1 MGSPRRLAL
10 WWSWLGC
17 VRATRPAGPC
27 DIFAAGGTP
36 CVAAHS
42 VARALY
48 ANFSGPLYEI
58 RRASD
63 NATTDVPVLADCGI
77 VDASVVDAFCDR
89 DCTITKIYDQSP
101 MRNDLSIAPARHGFQ
116 DLGVNATRRATT
128 VGGRKVYAAVFEQ
141 EPLATTP
148 KEVGVGYR
156 NDTTTG
162 VATGDDPETLYMVVA
177 GDHYN
182 GACCFDYGN
191 AEDHI
196 GDDGAGTMAISWT
209 NGTWGMSHHG
219 AGKGPWVMADLENGL
234 FGSDNGAPSAE
245 PSIAADFVTAMIK
258 GDAGDRWAV
267 KGGAADGALATLY
280 DGARPEGYSPMKKQ
294 GGLILGIGGDNSHGA
309 VGTFYEGAV
318 TAGYS
323 SDAADARVQASI
335 AAAGYGH

>member
-10 WWSWLGC
+10 WWSWLAC
-17 VRATRPAGPC
+17 VRATRPVGPC

-48 ANFSGPLYEI
+48 ANVSGPLYEI

-101 MRNDLSIAPARHGFQ
+101 MRNDLSIAPARRGFR

-128 VGGRKVYAAVFEQ
+128 VGGRTVYAAVFEQ

-156 NDTTTG
+156 NDNTTG
-162 VATGDDPETLYMVVA
+162 IATGDDPETLYMVVA

-196 GDDGAGTMAISWT
+196 GDERD
-209 NGTWGMSHHG
+209 
-219 AGKGPWVMADLENGL
+219 
-234 FGSDNGAPSAE
+234 
-245 PSIAADFVTAMIK
+245 PSIAAVFVTAMVK

-280 DGARPEGYSPMKKQ
+280 DGARPRGYAPMKKQ

-309 VGTFYEGAV
+309 VGTFFEGAV

-323 SDAADARVQASI
+323 SDDIDARVQASI
-335 AAAGYGH
+335 AAASYGH

>member
-101 MRNDLSIAPARHGFQ
+101 MRNDLSIAPARRGFR

-234 FGSDNGAPSAE
+234 FGSD
-245 PSIAADFVTAMIK
+245 
-258 GDAGDRWAV
+258 
-267 KGGAADGALATLY
+267 GALATSQQK
-280 DGARPEGYSPMKKQ
+280 PE
-294 GGLILGIGGDNSHGA
+294 
-309 VGTFYEGAV
+309 E
-318 TAGYS
+318 
-323 SDAADARVQASI
+323 
-335 AAAGYGH
+335 